1 LSDNPRNSA
10 SYYGDA
16 MMTRFPVLHLLVPA
30 ATIGLLIGC
39 TPVNTADYSA
49 KAITTYVWRVEYDNG
64 NTRTPDRIEDFTSTA
79 LTTYNSVKPEDAVTG
94 PDEKGL
100 YWPALPPKP
109 TLDEV
114 EKRASNEKPGAPLL
128 HQIDRYEVSYN
139 REGKNVT
146 VPTNYDVYRTV
157 SQNAKTQTPLKF
169 ILGVDDQRV
178 EKAEL
183 SN

>member
-1 LSDNPRNSA
+1 
-10 SYYGDA
+10 
-16 MMTRFPVLHLLVPA
+16 MTTRFPVLHWLCPV
-30 ATIGLLIGC
+30 ATIGLLFGC

-49 KAITTYVWRVEYDNG
+49 KAITTYIWRVEYNDG
-64 NTRTPDRIEDFTSTA
+64 NDRVPDRIEDFTTTS

-94 PDEKGL
+94 PDDRGL

-109 TLDEV
+109 TLDEI
-114 EKRASNEKPGAPLL
+114 EKRTKAANEKPGAPLL
-128 HQIDRYEVSYN
+128 HQADRYEVSYN

-157 SQNAKTQTPLKF
+157 SQNAKTQTPLRF

-178 EKAEL
+178 EKAEVP
-183 SN
+183 